1 MAQDEKKNKKG
12 SLKVRGER
20 LQGRVVSTKSRDT
33 AIIEMGRIR
42 YIPKY
47 RRWAR
52 ERSHLAVHNPPEI
65 GAQTGDLVEVGE
77 TRKISKTKSSVIMR
91 VIEKG
96 G

>member
-1 MAQDEKKNKKG
+1 MTQNREKKKR

-20 LQGRVVSTKSRDT
+20 LQGQVVSTKSRDT
-33 AIIEMGRIR
+33 AIIEMDRIQ

-52 ERSHLAVHNPPEI
+52 ERSHVAVHNPPEVN
-65 GAQTGDLVEVGE
+65 AKAGDLVEVGE

-91 VIEKG
+91 VIERDG
-96 G
+96 